1 MLHPGGS
8 RLCCPS
14 TSEPDC
20 AVHEEEEGQIVLRA
34 RLSDLGA
41 TGLGQGLL
49 FNPCST
55 EQFGVHETFLQ
66 GQSSKKTII
75 IVLRARLSDH
85 RATGQS
91 QGLLF
96 NPCSHEEKK
105 GFL

>member
-20 AVHEEEEGQIVLRA
+20 AVHEEEEGQIIVLRA

-55 EQFGVHETFLQ
+55 EQFGVHEMSLQ
-66 GQSSKKTII
+66 GQSSERTII
-75 IVLRARLSDH
+75 IVL
-85 RATGQS
+85 
-91 QGLLF
+91 
-96 NPCSHEEKK
+96 
-105 GFL
+105 